1 MPDEE
6 EKEEKNF
13 QLLMRKSLTKD
24 ERLRSQSDI
33 SRVFK
38 SSSGVSCSGAKLV
51 YRKNDLGWNRIA
63 VTLVRKY
70 GNSVQRNKSKR
81 ILREIYRSYKNDL
94 KPGFDIVIVLY
105 PGDYNYSI
113 RMSQVK
119 YLLGKAGIFL

>member
-1 MPDEE
+1 MQDEE

-13 QLLMRKSLTKD
+13 QLLMRKSLTRV

-38 SSSGVSCSGAKLV
+38 SSFRVSCSGAKLV

-81 ILREIYRSYKNDL
+81 IVREIYRSLKNNL
-94 KPGFDIVIVLY
+94 KPGFDMIIVLY
-105 PGDYNYSI
+105 PGDYDYSI
-113 RMSQVK
+113 RESQVK

>member
-1 MPDEE
+1 
-6 EKEEKNF
+6 
-13 QLLMRKSLTKD
+13 MRKSLTRG

-38 SSSGVSCSGAKLV
+38 SAGRVSCPGAKLV
-51 YRKNDLGWNRIA
+51 YRKNDIEWNRIA

-70 GNSVQRNKSKR
+70 GNSVQRNRSKR
-81 ILREIYRSYKNDL
+81 IVREVYRSLKNNL

-105 PGDYNYSI
+105 PGDYDYSI

-119 YLLGKAGIFL
+119 YLLGRANIFL

>member
-1 MPDEE
+1 LQEE
-6 EKEEKNF
+6 EEREERNS
-13 QLLMRKSLTKD
+13 QLLMRKSLTRG

-38 SSSGVSCSGAKLV
+38 SANRVSCSGAKLV
-51 YRKNDLGWNRIA
+51 YCKNDIEWNRIA

-70 GNSVQRNKSKR
+70 GNSVQRNRSKR
-81 ILREIYRSYKNDL
+81 IVREIYRSLKNNL

-119 YLLGKAGIFL
+119 YLLGKAGILL

>member
-1 MPDEE
+1 LPDEE
-6 EKEEKNF
+6 EKVERSF
-13 QLLMRKSLTKD
+13 QLLMRKNLTRG

-38 SSSGVSCSGAKLV
+38 SSSRVSCSGAKLV

-70 GNSVQRNKSKR
+70 GNSVQRNRSKR
-81 ILREIYRSYKNDL
+81 ILREIYRSLKNNL
-94 KPGFDIVIVLY
+94 KPGFDMVIVLY

-113 RMSQVK
+113 RESQVK
-119 YLLGKAGIFL
+119 YLLGRAGIFL